1 MRTKKIKQASSGVT
15 NSSFVTKENNI
26 IKADKPLHLEI
37 GSGKGQFIY
46 GLASLHQEN
55 DYVALEKDI
64 NVAYR
69 IVQKQEEQP
78 LNNLYIINDD
88 ALHLEKYFEKHSIS
102 TLYLNFS
109 DPWPKTRHHKRRL
122 TFPTFLKLYKQFL
135 TKDGIIELRTDHLE
149 LFNDSIDYFE
159 SEGFIVTEISYDSPI
174 GESISE
180 YETKKRLLGP
190 IYSLKAKLE
199 A

>member
-1 MRTKKIKQASSGVT
+1 VRTKKIKQASSGVT
-15 NSSFVTKENNI
+15 NSSFVTKENNM

-55 DYVALEKDI
+55 DYVAVEKDI

-149 LFNDSIDYFE
+149 LFNDSIGYFE
-159 SEGFIVTEISYDSPI
+159 SEGFIITKISYDSPI

>member
-15 NSSFVTKENNI
+15 NSGFVTKENNI

-55 DYVALEKDI
+55 DYVALEKEI

-135 TKDGIIELRTDHLE
+135 TKDGIIELRTDYLE
-149 LFNDSIDYFE
+149 LFNDSIGYFE

>member
-1 MRTKKIKQASSGVT
+1 MRTKKIKQASSGVN

-26 IKADKPLHLEI
+26 IKSDKPVHLEI

-46 GLASLHQEN
+46 GLATLHQEHV
-55 DYVALEKDI
+55 YVALEKDI

-78 LNNLYIINDD
+78 LNNLSIINDD
-88 ALHLEKYFEKHSIS
+88 ALHLEKYFEFHSIS

-122 TFPTFLKLYKQFL
+122 TFPTFLKLYKQYL

-159 SEGFIVTEISYDSPI
+159 SEGFIITELSYDSPV

>member
-1 MRTKKIKQASSGVT
+1 MRTKKIKQASSGVN

-26 IKADKPLHLEI
+26 IKSDKPVHLEI

-46 GLASLHQEN
+46 GLATLHQEHV
-55 DYVALEKDI
+55 YVALEKDI

-149 LFNDSIDYFE
+149 LFNDSIGYFE
-159 SEGFIVTEISYDSPI
+159 SEGFIITKISYDSPI

>member
-1 MRTKKIKQASSGVT
+1 MRTKKIKLASSGVN
-15 NSSFVTKENNI
+15 NSTYVTKENNI
-26 IKADKPLHLEI
+26 IKANKPLYLEI

-46 GLASLHQEN
+46 GLATLHQ
-55 DYVALEKDI
+55 DKLYVALEKDI

-69 IVQKQEEQP
+69 IVQKQEEQA
-78 LNNLYIINDD
+78 LENLFIINDD
-88 ALHLEKYFEKHSIS
+88 ALHLEKYFECHSIS
-102 TLYLNFS
+102 TIYLNFS

-122 TFPTFLKLYKQFL
+122 TFPTFLKLYKQYL
-135 TKDGIIELRTDHLE
+135 TKDGIIEFRSDHLE
-149 LFNDSIDYFE
+149 LFKDSIDYFE
-159 SEGFIVTEISYDSPI
+159 SEGFIITEISYDSPV

>member
-1 MRTKKIKQASSGVT
+1 VRTKKIKQASSGVN
-15 NSSFVTKENNI
+15 NSSFVTKENNM

-55 DYVALEKDI
+55 DYVAVEKDI

-149 LFNDSIDYFE
+149 LFNDSIGYFE
-159 SEGFIVTEISYDSPI
+159 SEGFIITKISYDSPI

>member
-1 MRTKKIKQASSGVT
+1 VRTKKIKQASSGVN

-26 IKADKPLHLEI
+26 IKSDKPVHLEI

-46 GLASLHQEN
+46 GLATLHQEHV
-55 DYVALEKDI
+55 YVALEKDI

-78 LNNLYIINDD
+78 LNNLSIINDD
-88 ALHLEKYFEKHSIS
+88 ALHLEKYFEFHSIS

-122 TFPTFLKLYKQFL
+122 TFPTFLKLYKQYL

-159 SEGFIVTEISYDSPI
+159 SEGFIITELSYDSPV

>member
-15 NSSFVTKENNI
+15 NSSFVTKENNM

-55 DYVALEKDI
+55 DYVAVEKDI

-149 LFNDSIDYFE
+149 LFNDSIGYFE
-159 SEGFIVTEISYDSPI
+159 SEGFIITKISYDSPI

>member
-15 NSSFVTKENNI
+15 NSSFVTKENNM

-149 LFNDSIDYFE
+149 LFNDSIGYFE
-159 SEGFIVTEISYDSPI
+159 SEGFIITKISYDSPI